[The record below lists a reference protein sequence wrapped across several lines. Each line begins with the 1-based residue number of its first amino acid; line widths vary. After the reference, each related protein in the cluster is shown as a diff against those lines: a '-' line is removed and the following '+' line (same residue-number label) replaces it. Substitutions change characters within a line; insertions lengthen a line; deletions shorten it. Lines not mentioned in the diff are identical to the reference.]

1 MEKIYIG
8 KIVSTHGI
16 KGELKIISD
25 FPFKNKVFKKDN
37 ILLIDEKKYKINS
50 YRHHKIY
57 EMVTLN
63 HYKDINEVQF
73 LLKKKVYI
81 DKESLNLDEN
91 EILDEEL
98 ITYKVITN
106 IGEGIVKEIFL
117 ASPTNKILRLDISGQ
132 EVLIPL
138 NSPYIE
144 KIDKINHKIY
154 IQVIEGMIN

>member
-1 MEKIYIG
+1 MI
-8 KIVSTHGI
+8 
-16 KGELKIISD
+16 
-25 FPFKNKVFKKDN
+25 
-37 ILLIDEKKYKINS
+37 
-50 YRHHKIY
+50 
-57 EMVTLN
+57 TLD

-98 ITYKVITN
+98 ITYNVITN
-106 IGEGIVKEIFL
+106 IGEGIIKEIFF
-117 ASPTNKILRLDISGQ
+117 ASATNKILRLNIKNQ

-144 KIDKINHKIY
+144 KIDKIKHKIY
-154 IQVIEGMIN
+154 VQIIEGMIN